1 MNSDMSNERRLTR
14 VEVQLETQKETLIK
28 LTEATSQLT
37 AAVTTSM
44 SMKEDLNRLHKRID
58 DATIVVDHLKQRIT
72 QTEGIV
78 EPLRGIDDT
87 VKKNDLMYKGIIGV
101 VVIIFGGFVTTL
113 FSMWQ
118 GYLNIT
124 PGGP

>member
-1 MNSDMSNERRLTR
+1 MNSDMANERRLTR

-37 AAVTTSM
+37 TAVTTSIA
-44 SMKEDLNRLHKRID
+44 MKEDLNRLHKRID
-58 DATIVVDHLKQRIT
+58 DAAIVVDHLKQRIT

-87 VKKNDLMYKGIIGV
+87 VKKK
-101 VVIIFGGFVTTL
+101 
-113 FSMWQ
+113 
-118 GYLNIT
+118 
-124 PGGP
+124 